1 MKVKRFVAANMQL
14 ALRKVSQE
22 LGADAVIMS
31 SKKVEE
37 GFEVVAALDY
47 QPGLEAE
54 GEDVSRQLELQKELE
69 AAKAYRESRG
79 SILATDDLG
88 QDQQQRV
95 EFAQRSDLN
104 STEGLEEVLRGLK
117 TNQFDRSAADKTSA
131 KSESANFDQQAFD
144 ARVEQSEARYNSA
157 MHAMSGELK
166 ELKNWMVSHQGSAW
180 DTSRPLTWQQSQLW
194 QRCQDVGLEPAW
206 ADRVASQ
213 TDDGESLE
221 DAWQQTLRRIAS
233 DLPIAPPEL
242 LEKGGRYALVG
253 PTGAGKTTTIG
264 KLAAQFVIHHGR
276 DSVALITLDNYR
288 VAAHDQISTFS
299 RLLGVE
305 LHKVNDEK
313 AFKNALLKT
322 QNKKLVLVDSAGLAS
337 QDPHFQTQLSMLKK
351 AGSGLKK
358 LLVLPLTS
366 QGRCLQ
372 ENYEHFKAAGLVGC
386 VFTKLDE
393 CFSLGPAMSVAALTK
408 LPVTIV
414 TDGPHIPDDVHYP
427 DAVKLVQLA
436 EQMARMARTRWQAAD
451 AMHLATQSRFQQG
464 A

>member
-372 ENYEHFKAAGLVGC
+372 ENYEH
-386 VFTKLDE
+386 
-393 CFSLGPAMSVAALTK
+393 
-408 LPVTIV
+408 
-414 TDGPHIPDDVHYP
+414 
-427 DAVKLVQLA
+427 
-436 EQMARMARTRWQAAD
+436 
-451 AMHLATQSRFQQG
+451 
-464 A
+464 